1 MVVVEVGFTTV
12 VEVVASEVVVAAVGL
27 VDGIGSGVVVVYE
40 PIVVVVDSGEGSDL
54 GGTVT
59 RGATE
64 V

>member
-12 VEVVASEVVVAAVGL
+12 VEVVMSEVVVAAVGL